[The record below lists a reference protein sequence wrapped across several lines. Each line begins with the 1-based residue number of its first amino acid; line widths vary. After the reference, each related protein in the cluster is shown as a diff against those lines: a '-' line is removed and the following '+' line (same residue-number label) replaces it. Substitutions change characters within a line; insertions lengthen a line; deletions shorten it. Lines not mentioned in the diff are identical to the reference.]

1 MNANAPACPK
11 KIEGKFNNY
20 QEMTMNMGQ
29 KFLFFFQICQPKEA
43 DHARTPFPQADRL
56 AQGLISS

>member
-1 MNANAPACPK
+1 MSKK

-56 AQGLISS
+56 AQGLVSS

>member
-29 KFLFFFQICQPKEA
+29 KFLFLRYVSPKKQT
-43 DHARTPFPQADRL
+43 TPEFLSLRPTD
-56 AQGLISS
+56 